1 MIKQSKNSLR
11 KTASGSILL
20 TVVLPWL
27 LTRSGLAAEK
37 FKVTLIG
44 REETAT
50 LERQNEQ
57 FSEITSVDADEE
69 GHIYVLDG
77 REAVVKVFDAT
88 GMFCAS
94 FSGQGRDRRKSRIPS
109 R

>member
-1 MIKQSKNSLR
+1 MIKQSENSLR
-11 KTASGSILL
+11 KSAFGPILL

-50 LERQNEQ
+50 LERQNDQ
-57 FSEITSVDADEE
+57 F
-69 GHIYVLDG
+69 
-77 REAVVKVFDAT
+77 T
-88 GMFCAS
+88 GVP
-94 FSGQGRDRRKSRIPS
+94 RRR
-109 R
+109 

>member
-1 MIKQSKNSLR
+1 LR
-11 KTASGSILL
+11 KTASGPILL

-57 FSEITSVDADEE
+57 FAGVP
-69 GHIYVLDG
+69 
-77 REAVVKVFDAT
+77 
-88 GMFCAS
+88 
-94 FSGQGRDRRKSRIPS
+94 RRR
-109 R
+109 